1 MDYRMITIEF
11 EITQNGYTL
20 KDAIVLPDGTN
31 LPEAEIEAMKQKRFD
46 DWYAIVTAPQPEPEY
61 EVDENGEL
69 ILDENG
75 MPIEVVEVF
84 EGDE

>member
-11 EITQNGYTL
+11 EITQDGYTL

-31 LPEAEIEAMKQKRFD
+31 LTEAEIEAMQQKRFD
-46 DWYAIVTAPQPEPEY
+46 DWYAIVTAPQPEY

-75 MPIEVVEVF
+75 MPIEVVE
-84 EGDE
+84 GDE

>member
-1 MDYRMITIEF
+1 MITIEF
-11 EITQNGYTL
+11 EISQDGYTL
-20 KDAIVLPDGTN
+20 KDAIVLPDNHDLTD
-31 LPEAEIEAMKQKRFD
+31 EEIEDMKQSRFD
-46 DWYAIVTAPQPEPEY
+46 NWYAIVTAPQPEIEY

-75 MPIEVVEVF
+75 MPIAVVQVV